1 VHIHLH
7 NSQKSLAI
15 FVFLVFKDLADVY
28 SAFVSFSCG
37 GFPFFILLFVLR
49 TNGFGPAFFS
59 EFFLTVF
66 LFASRLPTNF
76 SFLSFP
82 CFRGCPNR
90 HDDGTTLFPLA
101 CPFYT
106 LCKEHF
112 GIQKY
117 YYLKYVKIPKEY
129 KIISSHLKSRHS
141 HNINIYNNN
150 IR

>member
-1 VHIHLH
+1 LHI
-7 NSQKSLAI
+7 SQKSLNI
-15 FVFLVFKDLADVY
+15 FVFLVFKDLAAFY
-28 SAFVSFSCG
+28 SEFVSFSSG
-37 GFPFFILLFVLR
+37 GFPFFIVLFVLR
-49 TNGFGPAFFS
+49 TNSFGPAFFS

-66 LFASRLPTNF
+66 LFASRLLTNF

-117 YYLKYVKIPKEY
+117 QYLKYIEISEGK
-129 KIISSHLKSRHS
+129 KIISSHSKSRQ
-141 HNINIYNNN
+141 NLDV
-150 IR
+150 